1 MSALGLNWLILPAAA
16 IGVLLIGL
24 IAEVLC
30 DRSLGL
36 SHRGPA
42 IPDCAAARGQ

>member
-1 MSALGLNWLILPAAA
+1 MSALGLSWLVLPAAA

-30 DRSLGL
+30 DWNL
-36 SHRGPA
+36 SVSARGPA
-42 IPDCAAARGQ
+42 AADCAPARGQ